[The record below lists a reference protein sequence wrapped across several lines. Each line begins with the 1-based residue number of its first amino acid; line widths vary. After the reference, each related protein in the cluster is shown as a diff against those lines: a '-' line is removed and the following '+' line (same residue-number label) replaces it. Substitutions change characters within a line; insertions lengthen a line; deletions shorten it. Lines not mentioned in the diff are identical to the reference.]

1 MSVNVDKNF
10 LCANHIGMGGGGGMV
25 VGGGGYAASPGNI
38 SIGPDVR
45 EVTSGFKS
53 QRDHQPGSGKKEITC
68 YI

>member
-1 MSVNVDKNF
+1 
-10 LCANHIGMGGGGGMV
+10 MV